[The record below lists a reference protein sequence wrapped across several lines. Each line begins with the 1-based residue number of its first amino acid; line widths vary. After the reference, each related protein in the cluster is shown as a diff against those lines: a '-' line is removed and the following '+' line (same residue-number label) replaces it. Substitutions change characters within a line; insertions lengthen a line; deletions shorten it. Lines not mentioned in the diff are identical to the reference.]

1 MPNAATSVTAPL
13 IVYVRQS
20 KTDGKEDGRNLS
32 PAQQESRARA
42 YGESHGYVVGETIAD
57 LDVSGGV
64 HPRERPGMAR
74 ALEAI
79 RAGRAGGLVAF
90 SLDRFSRDPTHG
102 DDLVR
107 EVTSHGGV
115 LLAPDMPEDIDSP
128 TGEFTFGMLL
138 QVARLYRRTAGA
150 RFALSVEN
158 AIARGIPVGRVPYG
172 YRRKP
177 DRTLEIDPAAAAIVR
192 ELYERRIGGEGFG
205 VLTDWMMERTG
216 RVWSRA
222 GVSDLVDNPLY
233 KDGRIRSGKHVSPVE
248 CGAIVDAATWQAA
261 QRPKYVQDGRT
272 KQARLLL
279 SGLLGCAGCGHN
291 LHPTGDHAE
300 RRPRA
305 GGRRY
310 KCACRSCPA
319 RASILAAPLERLVVE
334 RAFEVSRELVE
345 RPAEAVEL
353 APLEEALA
361 AATRRWEHV
370 QTPEVQEAMG
380 DGWAA
385 QLRVRREEMDTA
397 ARELGEARAR
407 AGLTGTAGRVFQLGH
422 IWDDLTPE
430 QQREALQHTFER
442 IVITKVPPRSE
453 PVIEFVVR
461 DAHPWQI
468 EFAPAEIEPQA
479 APDS

>member
-1 MPNAATSVTAPL
+1 MPNPAESVTAPL

-32 PAQQESRARA
+32 PAQQETRARA
-42 YGESHGYVVGETIAD
+42 FATDRGYGVGETIAD

-74 ALEAI
+74 ALAEI
-79 RAGRAGGLVAF
+79 KAGRAGGLVAF
-90 SLDRFSRDPTHG
+90 SLDRFSRDPGHG
-102 DDLVR
+102 DELVR

-150 RFALSVEN
+150 RFALSVEQ

-177 DRTLEIDPAAAAIVR
+177 DRTLEIDPEAAAIVR
-192 ELYERRIGGEGFG
+192 ELFERRIAGEGFG

-233 KDGRIRSGKHVSPVE
+233 KDGRVRSGKHVSPIE

-261 QRPKYVQDGRT
+261 QRPKHVQDGRT
-272 KQARLLL
+272 RAGRLLL
-279 SGLLGCAGCGHN
+279 SGLLVCAGCGHK
-291 LHPTGDHAE
+291 LHPTGDHAA
-300 RRPRA
+300 RRPKA

-310 KCACRSCPA
+310 KCACRSCTA
-319 RASILAAPLERLVVE
+319 RASILAEPLERAVIE
-334 RAFEVSRELVE
+334 RAFQVSRELVE
-345 RPAEAVEL
+345 RPSETVEL
-353 APLEEALA
+353 APLEDALA

-370 QTPEVQEAMG
+370 QSPDVQDAMG

-385 QLRVRREEMDTA
+385 QLRLRRDEMDAA
-397 ARELGEARAR
+397 ARALGEARAK
-407 AGLTGTAGRVFQLGH
+407 AGVSEHGGRVFQLGH

-430 QQREALQHTFER
+430 QQRDALQHTIER
-442 IVITKVPPRSE
+442 VVVTKVPPRAE
-453 PVIEFVVR
+453 PQFEIVVR

-468 EFAPAEIEPQA
+468 EFAPADIERL
-479 APDS
+479 